1 MNKWAAEVPFD
12 FVGGA
17 HETSTWSFDAL
28 DAEDLVMSLVGTIE
42 GPVVLLEKPVDW
54 QVGGRS
60 DFESLAF
67 VLLKELALVVL
78 EELDPAGNWQDGGR
92 SDFGSL
98 ALINNDL
105 GLFCCADEAGTEGFE
120 DISADFS
127 VGEAKV

>member
-28 DAEDLVMSLVGTIE
+28 DAEDLVMNLVGEIE
-42 GPVVLLEKPVDW
+42 GPVVLLEKPVD
-54 QVGGRS
+54 
-60 DFESLAF
+60 
-67 VLLKELALVVL
+67 
-78 EELDPAGNWQDGGR
+78 WQDGGR